1 MYHEKF
7 TILFVIN
14 QAKTNQKGLCPI
26 YCRITINKKR
36 KQFSIDNSINPK
48 DWNSKKQLAES
59 KTVDYSILNG
69 QIAKIKQ
76 NLNNAYFKLQID
88 ETTISV
94 EDIFNIYF
102 HKPTIKEENV
112 ISYLNKELQKL
123 KKLIGKNL
131 KQSTWNKFNYAFN
144 DVASFIKFHYQT
156 KDFPLKQ
163 LDLNFLEQFEY
174 YLKTEKNNAQVTLNK
189 TIQRFRK
196 PIKSAI
202 SEGYLEKDPFL
213 MYKANRVKKEIIF
226 LNSEE
231 LKKLELHS
239 FEQKR
244 LSEVRDLFVFCCYTG
259 LAYNEMTTLKK
270 ENITVGFD
278 HLEWIQIKR
287 EKTQRQVS
295 VPILPKAKAILI
307 KYSNS
312 NSLLPQFSNQTI
324 NSYLKEI
331 SSIVG
336 IEKNLTHHIA
346 RKTFASTV
354 LLYNNVP
361 MEIVSELLGHSSIVT
376 TQESYGKIVQKKVS
390 ESILNLIKYW
400 EITENRNE

>member
-1 MYHEKF
+1 MHHEKLS
-7 TILFVIN
+7 ILFVIN
-14 QAKTNQKGLCPI
+14 QAKTNQKGLCFLN
-26 YCRITINKKR
+26 CRITLNKER
-36 KQFSIDNSINPK
+36 KQFSTGHSINPK

-59 KTVDYSILNG
+59 KTTDYSILNG

-76 NLNNAYFKLQID
+76 NLNNSYFKLQID
-88 ETTISV
+88 ERTISV
-94 EDIFNIYF
+94 EDIFNTYF
-102 HKPTIKEENV
+102 HKPTTKEENV
-112 ISYLNKELQKL
+112 ISYLEKELQKL

-144 DVASFIKFHYQT
+144 DAASFIKFYYQQ
-156 KDFPLKQ
+156 KDFPLKE
-163 LDLNFLEQFEY
+163 LDINFLEQFEF

-244 LSEVRDLFVFCCYTG
+244 LNEVRDLFIFCCYTG
-259 LAYNEMTTLKK
+259 LAYNEMANLKK
-270 ENITVGFD
+270 DNIVVGFD
-278 HLEWIQIKR
+278 NMEWIQIKR
-287 EKTQRQVS
+287 EKTGRQVS
-295 VPILPKAKAILI
+295 VPILPKAKAILT
-307 KYSNS
+307 KYSS
-312 NSLLPQFSNQTI
+312 LNSLLPEFSNQI
-324 NSYLKEI
+324 VNSYLKEI

-336 IEKNLTHHIA
+336 IEKKLTHHIA

-390 ESILNLIKYW
+390 EAMIKLK
-400 EITENRNE
+400 NQLDH